1 MLGANRGTS
10 KSGKDYRKY
19 RMNMKDLA
27 VCTMLA
33 ATLAIAVAWLFYRSI
48 WGLTVYPLLWLVVFL
63 RRKREGIKN
72 QQHLLREQ
80 FKECIRVV
88 AASMYSGY
96 SVENA
101 FAEAEKELLQ
111 LLGDQS
117 DMCRELR
124 SMNLQIRLNVP
135 VESLMQELAGRSGVE
150 EISGFGQVFGYAKRS
165 GSDFSR
171 ILKDTSD
178 RIGEKIE
185 LERELRMLVAAKQ
198 LEQRIMNVIPMGILL
213 FVEITSPGFLQIMY
227 TGVFGR
233 AAMTICLLVYG
244 GTYLLSGKIVDIK
257 I

>member
-1 MLGANRGTS
+1 MLGANRRTP
-10 KSGKDYRKY
+10 KSGKDYCKY
-19 RMNMKDLA
+19 RMKMKDFA

-33 ATLAIAVAWLFYRSI
+33 AALSIAVAWLFYRSI
-48 WGLTVYPLLWLVVFL
+48 WGLTVYPLLWSMVFL
-63 RRKREGIKN
+63 RRKKEGVKK

-101 FAEAEKELLQ
+101 FVEAEKELLQ

-117 DMCRELR
+117 DMCQELR
-124 SMNLQIRLNVP
+124 SMNQQIRLNVP
-135 VESLMQELAGRSGVE
+135 VESLMQELAKRSGVE

-165 GSDFSR
+165 GSDFAR

-185 LERELRMLVAAKQ
+185 LERELQTLIAAKQ
-198 LEQRIMNVIPMGILL
+198 LEQRIMNVIPIGILL

-227 TGVFGR
+227 NDIFGR
-233 AAMTICLLVYG
+233 VAMTICLLVYG